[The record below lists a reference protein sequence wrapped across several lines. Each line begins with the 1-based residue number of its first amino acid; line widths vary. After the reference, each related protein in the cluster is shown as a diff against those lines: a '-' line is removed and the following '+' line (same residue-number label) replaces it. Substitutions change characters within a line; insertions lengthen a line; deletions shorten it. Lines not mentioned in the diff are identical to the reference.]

1 MNVSPFSLG
10 AILEQKLKHS
20 YVYNVVAYV
29 SRSVTEVEKR
39 YSQPEREALDVVS
52 GCERFRSFLL
62 GIKFE
67 LFTDHKALLQIYFR
81 TSKPSAGIE
90 R

>member
-1 MNVSPFSLG
+1 MG

-20 YVYNVVAYV
+20 YVYNVVAYA
-29 SRSVTEVEKR
+29 SRSLTEVEKR
-39 YSQPEREALDVVS
+39 YSQPDFEALDVVS

-67 LFTDHKALLQIYFR
+67 LFIDHKALLQIYFR